1 MGLSRQEYWRWLPGP
16 PPGDL
21 SNQGIKPGS
30 PAPEWSPALQA
41 DASLCEPAGKPK
53 PQHPYL
59 KIHRGHNS
67 YNASCQ
73 ETRRNYTTPLI
84 LRGCSAKGSCY
95 DHLYSLEKE
104 CREMTIT
111 AIISSLEIWSV
122 SQCRHLTV
130 FCGVHH
136 VEQLLL
142 ILSSN
147 SSNQPSIWVSR
158 MSNHHSIHTM
168 SLYQGLLLGPVSPFG
183 DAFESVLVRW
193 RNRGPVKQSEVS
205 EAEKNKFSILMH
217 TYGI

>member
-1 MGLSRQEYWRWLPGP
+1 MTPWTVACQASLAMGLSRQEYWRWLPGP

-95 DHLYSLEKE
+95 DHLYSPDKQQVPGDDHHSNYIIIRDMISVTMSTFDSILWGSS
-104 CREMTIT
+104 RRTIT
-111 AIISSLEIWSV
+111 ANPFIKLQQSTIHLGLQDVKPPLHSYNVIVSGTALRTSLPIWR
-122 SQCRHLTV
+122 C
-130 FCGVHH
+130 
-136 VEQLLL
+136 
-142 ILSSN
+142 I
-147 SSNQPSIWVSR
+147 
-158 MSNHHSIHTM
+158 
-168 SLYQGLLLGPVSPFG
+168 
-183 DAFESVLVRW
+183 
-193 RNRGPVKQSEVS
+193 
-205 EAEKNKFSILMH
+205 
-217 TYGI
+217 